1 MNTKLFGLAGALGA
15 LMLTATP
22 ASAQPTPAS
31 YHWGDRTLAQREN
44 TLANRAD
51 RDWDDGWIDRAQFL
65 NVTKAIANVRRDED
79 RLRDE
84 QAGELTGDQ
93 MANLQDRL
101 DRVAGQ
107 MNGMDGAL

>member
-1 MNTKLFGLAGALGA
+1 M
-15 LMLTATP
+15 
-22 ASAQPTPAS
+22 
-31 YHWGDRTLAQREN
+31 
-44 TLANRAD
+44 
-51 RDWDDGWIDRAQFL
+51 

-101 DRVAGQ
+101 DAVAGQ